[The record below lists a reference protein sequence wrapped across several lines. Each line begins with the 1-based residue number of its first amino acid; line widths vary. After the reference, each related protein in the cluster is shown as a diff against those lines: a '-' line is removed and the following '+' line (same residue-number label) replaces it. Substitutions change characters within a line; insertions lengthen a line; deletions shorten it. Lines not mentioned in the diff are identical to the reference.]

1 MMAVKRNDILDIFR
15 ALSALLIFLYHS
27 LIFGEHGFMGVEILM
42 VLCGFTAMLS
52 SSRLEHRN
60 EFLVKRIVKVVPLYW
75 ALTLVMFVLI
85 LIMPSLSIMSVAS
98 APDLVRSM
106 LFIPFTNAKGV
117 KAPILSLGW
126 MLEYQMLFF
135 ILFAIAIA
143 VSKSFYR
150 YRGVLA
156 SALLGVFMLI
166 AKDTFPL
173 EFIYGIALF
182 YLYDGVG
189 GMKERTSAS
198 TAISF
203 ALSALLFAACIIT
216 EAHPEIKRQ
225 YLLGIL
231 VTLMIA
237 FPLFMASVKMPK
249 AVGVLASCSY
259 EFILIEYFTT
269 AFFKILFGNKSM
281 PIKVLA
287 LIVILAVTFVASWI
301 VHLLY
306 DKFCTV
312 ILDRVLPSRKD
323 KG

>member
-98 APDLVRSM
+98 VPDLVRSM

-126 MLEYQMLFF
+126 MLEYQMLLF

-143 VSKSFYR
+143 VSKNF
-150 YRGVLA
+150 
-156 SALLGVFMLI
+156 
-166 AKDTFPL
+166 
-173 EFIYGIALF
+173 
-182 YLYDGVG
+182 
-189 GMKERTSAS
+189 
-198 TAISF
+198 
-203 ALSALLFAACIIT
+203 
-216 EAHPEIKRQ
+216 
-225 YLLGIL
+225 
-231 VTLMIA
+231 
-237 FPLFMASVKMPK
+237 
-249 AVGVLASCSY
+249 
-259 EFILIEYFTT
+259 
-269 AFFKILFGNKSM
+269 
-281 PIKVLA
+281 
-287 LIVILAVTFVASWI
+287 
-301 VHLLY
+301 
-306 DKFCTV
+306 
-312 ILDRVLPSRKD
+312 
-323 KG
+323 